1 MSTVL
6 NRHQAVARLRSVPS
20 RRSIGEKK
28 FHFFLKYPPSKSLER
43 RSRLNQ
49 KPDDDMSTVADH
61 RTSETLDFTNQF
73 VVFGREPRSQSSFPL
88 LPSVEA
94 FLPPRLDLR
103 KRNSHEFIEIPH
115 AGSWPGKR
123 APDRPQSARGS

>member
-43 RSRLNQ
+43 RSRLN
-49 KPDDDMSTVADH
+49 PFCACPSMEDFAGMSDEICDNIVHDELV
-61 RTSETLDFTNQF
+61 S
-73 VVFGREPRSQSSFPL
+73 
-88 LPSVEA
+88 
-94 FLPPRLDLR
+94 PRLF
-103 KRNSHEFIEIPH
+103 S
-115 AGSWPGKR
+115 
-123 APDRPQSARGS
+123 